1 MPCRHQIRSSK
12 MASQPHITDWRNF
25 DPKRDLQFQTPKANS
40 HRGFG
45 IGVRVKGPDGNICE
59 MYHQTPVLRLPFA
72 IGEMEGDYGKK
83 YEATFSFPGYVYDE
97 NAPGQSTF
105 PSDPEMEAYH
115 EFLHNWDE
123 FTLELAT
130 SKTQEW
136 FKKKYSREV
145 IQELYKH
152 MLKDST
158 EPTKYSKLFRTKVPF
173 RYDKFSC
180 GFFDSKGNKVSSD
193 VIQRGS
199 KVVALVKTT
208 QMWFAGK
215 GFGVSH
221 QVEQFMVMD
230 EESFEGCAI
239 TVDGVHVNG
248 DNNGEEGLVG
258 ENKRSSSSI
267 FGADGEN
274 EGHKKRRAMPQ
285 PVAACS

>member
-1 MPCRHQIRSSK
+1 MPKQ
-12 MASQPHITDWRNF
+12 QPHITDWRTF
-25 DPKRDLQFQTPKANS
+25 DPAKDLVFQEPKANS

-45 IGVRVKGPDGNICE
+45 INLKTRDPNGEVCE
-59 MYHQTPVLRLPFA
+59 MYHQSPVLRMPFS

-83 YEATFSFPGYVYDE
+83 YEATFSFPGYVHDAD
-97 NAPGQSTF
+97 APGGSKF

-115 EFLHNWDE
+115 LFLHNWDE
-123 FTLELAT
+123 FTLNLAA
-130 SKTQEW
+130 SKSSTW

-158 EPTKYSKLFRTKVPF
+158 EPEKYSKLFRTKVPF
-173 RYDKFSC
+173 RYDKFNCS
-180 GFFDSKGNKVSSD
+180 FFDAKGNEVSSE

-199 KVVALVKTT
+199 RVVALIKTT

-230 EESFEGCAI
+230 EESFDGCAI
-239 TVDGVHVNG
+239 KIDQGVSVHDSG
-248 DNNGEEGLVG
+248 DLEQQDT
-258 ENKRSSSSI
+258 KRHKVIDTRTSI
-267 FGADGEN
+267 
-274 EGHKKRRAMPQ
+274 
-285 PVAACS
+285 ACS